1 MKKKRILLVSCSIIL
16 LCMMI
21 ITGMTYSLFT
31 DTFRVTNHLEAGYLN
46 ISLQRVFLEYSVLN
60 ERGVLDVIVDDTVCD
75 FTEVNAKNM
84 FGIDAKDVK
93 IVPGSY
99 FDAKLRIINDN
110 SDPTSKDYSNVAFDY
125 SVEIV
130 LADGYNNNLA
140 RQMQVVITNNEGVTI
155 TKKLS
160 ELSGGNTFMVGT
172 LLAGERS
179 QDFNIRV
186 EFLDVVDNNSAQGQT
201 AVFDLVVR
209 AVQATTPD
217 VDPNN

>member
-46 ISLQRVFLEYSVLN
+46 ITLERVFLEYSVLN

-75 FTEVNAKNM
+75 FTEVSAKNV

-99 FDAKLRIINDN
+99 FDAKLRITNDN

-140 RQMQVVITNNEGVTI
+140 TQMQVVITNNEGVSV

-186 EFLDVVDNNSAQGQT
+186 EFLDVVNNNEAQGQT
-201 AVFDLVVR
+201 AVFDLIVR

-217 VDPNN
+217 VNHNN